1 MRSTSLMSETVVAP
15 KATRFKPTDLLT
27 EIMTRKDGGSKG
39 GAMHKAHMSHYNHLR
54 RMKRKANSIAL
65 GYDTTF
71 QAELASNINSDLD
84 CVFKE
89 PKINPK

>member
-1 MRSTSLMSETVVAP
+1 MSETVLAP
-15 KATRFKPTDLLT
+15 KPGRYKTVDLLT

-71 QAELASNINSDLD
+71 GAELMANINSDLE
-84 CVFKE
+84 CVIKDQ
-89 PKINPK
+89 KANQK